1 LLSKP
6 ERAEEA
12 RRLFKGTD
20 VDVLINGCK
29 DSGVELNC
37 EGTRHL
43 GAAVGTEDFKTRF
56 VKTKVTNWVQ
66 AVEKLAVV
74 AQSQPHAAFASF
86 THCLQ
91 SQWTFLA
98 RSMPRTSPLFQPLE
112 DAIRKVLIP
121 ALLRRDVTDLERD
134 ILGLPARFGGLG
146 LYKPTEECQLA
157 HDNSLLISLPLVR
170 LISRQEA
177 ELDPKAIMDETKAIR
192 RQIDAE
198 SEKRHKARSAE
209 LYEAAPAE
217 TKLCLKVANEKG
229 ASSWITA
236 APSFDHETILHKG
249 EFTDAVY
256 MRYGWAIPDLPLVCA
271 CGESFSVQHALDCL
285 LGGYRTIQHNEVR
298 DVFAHAMREAGHTAV
313 EVEPALQPLTGEVFD
328 FKSANKEPDARSD
341 IKVRGFWRNMQQ
353 AFFDVKVVSPYA
365 RSYSRLTAA
374 QLYRMAEKSKMRE
387 YAERIREVEH
397 GTFNALV
404 FTTAGG
410 AAPQSSAIL
419 KRLAEQISEKKNLH
433 RSVVSG
439 WLRCRLSFALL
450 RTSLLCLR
458 GTRRKRH
465 FNHSDNDIELAVSE
479 AKMAY

>member
-1 LLSKP
+1 
-6 ERAEEA
+6 
-12 RRLFKGTD
+12 

-198 SEKRHKARSAE
+198 SEKRHA
-209 LYEAAPAE
+209 
-217 TKLCLKVANEKG
+217 LC
-229 ASSWITA
+229 
-236 APSFDHETILHKG
+236 
-249 EFTDAVY
+249 
-256 MRYGWAIPDLPLVCA
+256 
-271 CGESFSVQHALDCL
+271 
-285 LGGYRTIQHNEVR
+285 
-298 DVFAHAMREAGHTAV
+298 
-313 EVEPALQPLTGEVFD
+313 
-328 FKSANKEPDARSD
+328 
-341 IKVRGFWRNMQQ
+341 
-353 AFFDVKVVSPYA
+353 
-365 RSYSRLTAA
+365 
-374 QLYRMAEKSKMRE
+374 
-387 YAERIREVEH
+387 
-397 GTFNALV
+397 
-404 FTTAGG
+404 
-410 AAPQSSAIL
+410 
-419 KRLAEQISEKKNLH
+419 
-433 RSVVSG
+433 
-439 WLRCRLSFALL
+439 
-450 RTSLLCLR
+450 
-458 GTRRKRH
+458 
-465 FNHSDNDIELAVSE
+465 
-479 AKMAY
+479 

>member
-1 LLSKP
+1 
-6 ERAEEA
+6 
-12 RRLFKGTD
+12 

-134 ILGLPARFGGLG
+134 ILGLPG

-177 ELDPKAIMDETKAIR
+177 ELDPKAVMDETKAIR

-249 EFTDAVY
+249 EFTDPV
-256 MRYGWAIPDLPLVCA
+256 RWAIPDLRLWRILFRA
-271 CGESFSVQHALDCL
+271 T
-285 LGGYRTIQHNEVR
+285 RT
-298 DVFAHAMREAGHTAV
+298 
-313 EVEPALQPLTGEVFD
+313 
-328 FKSANKEPDARSD
+328 
-341 IKVRGFWRNMQQ
+341 
-353 AFFDVKVVSPYA
+353 
-365 RSYSRLTAA
+365 
-374 QLYRMAEKSKMRE
+374 
-387 YAERIREVEH
+387 
-397 GTFNALV
+397 
-404 FTTAGG
+404 
-410 AAPQSSAIL
+410 
-419 KRLAEQISEKKNLH
+419 
-433 RSVVSG
+433 
-439 WLRCRLSFALL
+439 
-450 RTSLLCLR
+450 
-458 GTRRKRH
+458 
-465 FNHSDNDIELAVSE
+465 
-479 AKMAY
+479 

>member
-1 LLSKP
+1 MSVTIDDVQRAVGSLQLCAGHPAGVEAAIHAMRTFLESGDNDGILLIDADNAFNRINRQTALWNTQFTCPAMKYALINMYRAPSRIFMNGKNSTHFELASEEGTTQGCPLGMAMYALALAPLVKHLQPFCNQVWYADDATGCDKFKKLREWFDELVKVGPKYGYYPKPSKCILLSKP

-177 ELDPKAIMDETKAIR
+177 ELDPKAIMDD
-192 RQIDAE
+192 Q
-198 SEKRHKARSAE
+198 SHS
-209 LYEAAPAE
+209 
-217 TKLCLKVANEKG
+217 
-229 ASSWITA
+229 
-236 APSFDHETILHKG
+236 
-249 EFTDAVY
+249 
-256 MRYGWAIPDLPLVCA
+256 
-271 CGESFSVQHALDCL
+271 
-285 LGGYRTIQHNEVR
+285 
-298 DVFAHAMREAGHTAV
+298 
-313 EVEPALQPLTGEVFD
+313 
-328 FKSANKEPDARSD
+328 SAN
-341 IKVRGFWRNMQQ
+341 
-353 AFFDVKVVSPYA
+353 
-365 RSYSRLTAA
+365 
-374 QLYRMAEKSKMRE
+374 
-387 YAERIREVEH
+387 
-397 GTFNALV
+397 
-404 FTTAGG
+404 
-410 AAPQSSAIL
+410 
-419 KRLAEQISEKKNLH
+419 
-433 RSVVSG
+433 
-439 WLRCRLSFALL
+439 
-450 RTSLLCLR
+450 
-458 GTRRKRH
+458 
-465 FNHSDNDIELAVSE
+465 
-479 AKMAY
+479 